1 MEVSYMV
8 LTPLDIHNK
17 EFPVKMRGYDQDEVN
32 DYLDQIIKDY
42 EIVLR
47 ENRDLEKNLK
57 LSEEKV
63 THFNNLQNAL
73 NKSIIVAQEAADR
86 LKENAAKEAEI
97 IRLEA
102 EKNADR
108 LLDEAVSK
116 AKKITTE
123 TDELKKQS
131 RVFRQRLQIMI
142 ESQLE
147 MVKNDE
153 WEKLLR
159 PSEEEPLSIPTIKDV
174 LSSLELDQPSEEDAK
189 LDEAFIVAPERLVE
203 EEGVESGGEGQEAEN
218 NGNHNPDNPSEVEG
232 TLPAVEFPE

>member
-17 EFPVKMRGYDQDEVN
+17 EFPVKMRGYDQDQVN

-42 EIVLR
+42 EMVLKEKR
-47 ENRDLEKNLK
+47 ELEKSLQF
-57 LSEEKV
+57 SEEKV
-63 THFNNLQNAL
+63 GHFNNLQDAL
-73 NKSIIVAQEAADR
+73 NKSIIVAQDAADR
-86 LKENAAKEAEI
+86 LKENAAKEANI

-116 AKKITTE
+116 ARKITAE

-131 RVFRQRLQIMI
+131 RVFKQRLQIMI

-147 MVKNDE
+147 MVKNSE
-153 WEKLLR
+153 WDDLLR
-159 PSEEEPLSIPTIKDV
+159 PTEEETLNIPTLKEI
-174 LSSLELDQPSEEDAK
+174 LSSVNQAETQSTATDTEPSNEVN
-189 LDEAFIVAPERLVE
+189 DE
-203 EEGVESGGEGQEAEN
+203 S
-218 NGNHNPDNPSEVEG
+218 SEVVKVVSTDGTEDNNDAQESSIEG
-232 TLPAVEFPE
+232 TLPAIELPK

>member
-17 EFPVKMRGYDQDEVN
+17 EFPVKMRGYDQDQVN

-42 EIVLR
+42 EMVLKEKR
-47 ENRDLEKNLK
+47 ELEKSLQF
-57 LSEEKV
+57 SEEKV
-63 THFNNLQNAL
+63 GHFNNLQDAL
-73 NKSIIVAQEAADR
+73 NKSIIVAQDAADR
-86 LKENAAKEAEI
+86 LKENAAKEANI

-116 AKKITTE
+116 ARKITSE

-131 RVFRQRLQIMI
+131 RVFKQRLQIMI

-147 MVKNDE
+147 MVKNSE
-153 WEKLLR
+153 WDDLLR
-159 PSEEEPLSIPTIKDV
+159 PTEEETLNIPTLKEI
-174 LSSLELDQPSEEDAK
+174 LSSVNQAETQPTATDTEPSNEVN
-189 LDEAFIVAPERLVE
+189 DE
-203 EEGVESGGEGQEAEN
+203 S
-218 NGNHNPDNPSEVEG
+218 SEVVKVVSTDETEDNNDSQESSIEG
-232 TLPAVEFPE
+232 TLPAIELPK

>member
-17 EFPVKMRGYDQDEVN
+17 EFPVKMRGYDQDQVN

-42 EIVLR
+42 EMVLKEKR
-47 ENRDLEKNLK
+47 ELEKNLQF
-57 LSEEKV
+57 SEEKV
-63 THFNNLQNAL
+63 GHFNNLQDAL
-73 NKSIIVAQEAADR
+73 NKSIIVAQDAADR
-86 LKENAAKEAEI
+86 LKENAAKEANI

-116 AKKITTE
+116 ARKITTE

-131 RVFRQRLQIMI
+131 RVFKQRLQIMI

-147 MVKNDE
+147 MVKNSE
-153 WEKLLR
+153 WDDLLR
-159 PSEEEPLSIPTIKDV
+159 PAEEETLNIPTLKEILASV
-174 LSSLELDQPSEEDAK
+174 NQPEEVVSSNVESNDETNGENNSEKLTVVSANEIENNDTQEQPS
-189 LDEAFIVAPERLVE
+189 L
-203 EEGVESGGEGQEAEN
+203 
-218 NGNHNPDNPSEVEG
+218 EG
-232 TLPAVEFPE
+232 TLPAIELPK